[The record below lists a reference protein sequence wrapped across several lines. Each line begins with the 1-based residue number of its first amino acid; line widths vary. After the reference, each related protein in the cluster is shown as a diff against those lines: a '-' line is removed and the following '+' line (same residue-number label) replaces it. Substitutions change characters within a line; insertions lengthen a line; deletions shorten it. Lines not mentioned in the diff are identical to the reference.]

1 MFTITELFKELIE
14 MVSNAK
20 KLSLMQNKI
29 KNCEFRFE
37 TKVLEHR
44 CIISD
49 NYISLNKLTM
59 HARIQNIFHG
69 GAEFRRIFK
78 FFHEGGGG
86 LGHISV
92 ILQCKFQKFEFF
104 GGGGGASEPLSR
116 DPPLDRCMLWVDKW
130 MIAKLIIFP
139 FDLICLC
146 IVKTIYCSIRTAGA
160 DVYNTFLP
168 ALA

>member
-69 GAEFRRIFK
+69 GAGFRRIFK

-92 ILQCKFQKFEFF
+92 ILLCKFQKFEFF
-104 GGGGGASEPLSR
+104 RGGGGRGFRTPIPRPPSR
-116 DPPLDRCMLWVDKW
+116 SVHAMSR
-130 MIAKLIIFP
+130 
-139 FDLICLC
+139 
-146 IVKTIYCSIRTAGA
+146 
-160 DVYNTFLP
+160 
-168 ALA
+168 

>member
-1 MFTITELFKELIE
+1 

-69 GAEFRRIFK
+69 GAGFRRIFK

-86 LGHISV
+86 VWGIFRLFYNANFRNLNFS
-92 ILQCKFQKFEFF
+92 EE
-104 GGGGGASEPLSR
+104 GGGGASEPLSR
-116 DPPLDRCMLWVDKW
+116 DPL
-130 MIAKLIIFP
+130 
-139 FDLICLC
+139 
-146 IVKTIYCSIRTAGA
+146 
-160 DVYNTFLP
+160 
-168 ALA
+168 

>member
-69 GAEFRRIFK
+69 GAGFRRIFK

-86 LGHISV
+86 SGAYFGNFTMQISE
-92 ILQCKFQKFEFF
+92 I
-104 GGGGGASEPLSR
+104 
-116 DPPLDRCMLWVDKW
+116 
-130 MIAKLIIFP
+130 
-139 FDLICLC
+139 
-146 IVKTIYCSIRTAGA
+146 
-160 DVYNTFLP
+160 
-168 ALA
+168 